1 MIDFKLPNFND
12 NQLDDAK
19 ERKQIKEYLVLL
31 TRQLKYILNNIDVEN
46 LASGL
51 SKSISDN
58 GAAVTKVTQDLRDIG
73 GAISKVEKNATQL
86 GLNAENHERSCILV
100 LKMADSELARVTIQF
115 TGNFVTDTQLEQK
128 GYVTDT
134 ELEQKGYVTATAL
147 EQKGYVTATALEQKG
162 YVTATALEQKGYV
175 TATELEQKGYVTDTE
190 LEQKGYVTDTELEQ
204 NGVSKITGATG
215 TFSSLSSASGSTQLD
230 GSHVASVKLFAT
242 GVATAQDGETYYPV
256 YIKSNGELIKAAE
269 AYSPAEGG

>member
-58 GAAVTKVTQDLRDIG
+58 GAAVTKVSQDLRDIG

-86 GLNAENHERSCILV
+86 GLNAENRERSCILV

-134 ELEQKGYVTATAL
+134 ELEQKGYVTAT
-147 EQKGYVTATALEQKG
+147 
-162 YVTATALEQKGYV
+162 
-175 TATELEQKGYVTDTE
+175 
-190 LEQKGYVTDTELEQ
+190 ELEQ

-230 GSHVASVKLFAT
+230 GSHVASAKLFAT

-269 AYSPAEGG
+269 AYSPAKGG

>member
-58 GAAVTKVTQDLRDIG
+58 GAAVNKVSQDLRDIG

-86 GLNAENHERSCILV
+86 RLNAENRERSCILV

-115 TGNFVTDTQLEQK
+115 TGNFVTDTQLEHK
-128 GYVTDT
+128 GYVTDA
-134 ELEQKGYVTATAL
+134 ELEQKGYVTA
-147 EQKGYVTATALEQKG
+147 
-162 YVTATALEQKGYV
+162 
-175 TATELEQKGYVTDTE
+175 
-190 LEQKGYVTDTELEQ
+190 TELEQ

-230 GSHVASVKLFAT
+230 GSHVASAKLFAT

-256 YIKSNGELIKAAE
+256 YIKSNGELIRAAE
-269 AYSPAEGG
+269 AYSPAKGG

>member
-46 LASGL
+46 LSSGL

-58 GAAVTKVTQDLRDIG
+58 GAAVNKVTQDLRDIG

-86 GLNAENHERSCILV
+86 GLNAENRERSCILV

-134 ELEQKGYVTATAL
+134 ELEQKGYVTAT
-147 EQKGYVTATALEQKG
+147 
-162 YVTATALEQKGYV
+162 
-175 TATELEQKGYVTDTE
+175 ELA
-190 LEQKGYVTDTELEQ
+190 Q
-204 NGVSKITGATG
+204 NGVSKIAGATG

-230 GSHVASVKLFAT
+230 GSHVASAKLFAT

>member
-58 GAAVTKVTQDLRDIG
+58 GAAVTKVSQDLRDIG

-134 ELEQKGYVTATAL
+134 ELEQKGYVTAT
-147 EQKGYVTATALEQKG
+147 
-162 YVTATALEQKGYV
+162 
-175 TATELEQKGYVTDTE
+175 
-190 LEQKGYVTDTELEQ
+190 ELEQ

-230 GSHVASVKLFAT
+230 GSHVASAKLFAT

>member
-58 GAAVTKVTQDLRDIG
+58 GAAVNKVSQDLRDIG

-86 GLNAENHERSCILV
+86 SLNAENRERSCILV

-115 TGNFVTDTQLEQK
+115 TGNFVTDTQLEHK
-128 GYVTDT
+128 GYVTDA
-134 ELEQKGYVTATAL
+134 ELEQKGYVTA
-147 EQKGYVTATALEQKG
+147 
-162 YVTATALEQKGYV
+162 
-175 TATELEQKGYVTDTE
+175 
-190 LEQKGYVTDTELEQ
+190 TELEQ

-230 GSHVASVKLFAT
+230 GSHVASAKLFAT

>member
-58 GAAVTKVTQDLRDIG
+58 GAAVNKVSQDLRDIG

-86 GLNAENHERSCILV
+86 SLNAENRERSCILV

-115 TGNFVTDTQLEQK
+115 TGNFVTDTQLEHK
-128 GYVTDT
+128 GYVTDA
-134 ELEQKGYVTATAL
+134 ELEQKGYVTA
-147 EQKGYVTATALEQKG
+147 
-162 YVTATALEQKGYV
+162 
-175 TATELEQKGYVTDTE
+175 
-190 LEQKGYVTDTELEQ
+190 TELEQ

-230 GSHVASVKLFAT
+230 GSHVASAKLFAT

-256 YIKSNGELIKAAE
+256 YIKSNGELIRAAG

>member
-58 GAAVTKVTQDLRDIG
+58 GAAVNKVSQDLRDIG

-86 GLNAENHERSCILV
+86 SLNAENRERSCILV

-128 GYVTDT
+128 GYVTDA
-134 ELEQKGYVTATAL
+134 ELEQKGYVTA
-147 EQKGYVTATALEQKG
+147 
-162 YVTATALEQKGYV
+162 
-175 TATELEQKGYVTDTE
+175 
-190 LEQKGYVTDTELEQ
+190 TELEQ

>member
-58 GAAVTKVTQDLRDIG
+58 GAAVTKVSQDLRDIG

-134 ELEQKGYVTATAL
+134 ELEQKGYVTAT
-147 EQKGYVTATALEQKG
+147 
-162 YVTATALEQKGYV
+162 
-175 TATELEQKGYVTDTE
+175 ELA
-190 LEQKGYVTDTELEQ
+190 Q

-230 GSHVASVKLFAT
+230 GSHVASAKLFAT

>member
-1 MIDFKLPNFND
+1 MIDFKLPTFND

-58 GAAVTKVTQDLRDIG
+58 GAAVNKVTQDLRDIG

-86 GLNAENHERSCILV
+86 GLNAENRERSCILV
-100 LKMADSELARVTIQF
+100 LKMADAELARVTIQF

-134 ELEQKGYVTATAL
+134 ELEQKGYVTAT
-147 EQKGYVTATALEQKG
+147 
-162 YVTATALEQKGYV
+162 
-175 TATELEQKGYVTDTE
+175 ELA
-190 LEQKGYVTDTELEQ
+190 Q

-230 GSHVASVKLFAT
+230 GSHVASAKLFAT

>member
-58 GAAVTKVTQDLRDIG
+58 GAAVNKVTQDLRDIG

-86 GLNAENHERSCILV
+86 GLNAENRERSCILV

-134 ELEQKGYVTATAL
+134 ELEQKGYVTAT
-147 EQKGYVTATALEQKG
+147 
-162 YVTATALEQKGYV
+162 
-175 TATELEQKGYVTDTE
+175 
-190 LEQKGYVTDTELEQ
+190 ELEQ

-230 GSHVASVKLFAT
+230 GSHVASAKLFAT

-256 YIKSNGELIKAAE
+256 YIKSNGELIRAAE
-269 AYSPAEGG
+269 AYSPAKGG

>member
-58 GAAVTKVTQDLRDIG
+58 GAAVNKVSQDLRDIG

-86 GLNAENHERSCILV
+86 GLNAENRERSCILV
-100 LKMADSELARVTIQF
+100 LKMADAELARVTIQF

-128 GYVTDT
+128 GYVTAT
-134 ELEQKGYVTATAL
+134 ELEQKGYVTATELA
-147 EQKGYVTATALEQKG
+147 
-162 YVTATALEQKGYV
+162 QKGYV
-175 TATELEQKGYVTDTE
+175 TATELA
-190 LEQKGYVTDTELEQ
+190 Q

-230 GSHVASVKLFAT
+230 GSHVASAKLFAT

-256 YIKSNGELIKAAE
+256 YIKSNGELIRAAE
-269 AYSPAEGG
+269 AYSPAKGG

>member
-46 LASGL
+46 LSSGL

-58 GAAVTKVTQDLRDIG
+58 GAAVTKVSQDLRDIG

-86 GLNAENHERSCILV
+86 GLNAENRERSCILV

-134 ELEQKGYVTATAL
+134 ELEQKGYVTAT
-147 EQKGYVTATALEQKG
+147 
-162 YVTATALEQKGYV
+162 
-175 TATELEQKGYVTDTE
+175 ELA
-190 LEQKGYVTDTELEQ
+190 Q

-230 GSHVASVKLFAT
+230 GSHVASAKLFAT
-242 GVATAQDGETYYPV
+242 EVATAQDGETYYPV

>member
-58 GAAVTKVTQDLRDIG
+58 GAAVTKVSQDLRDIG

-86 GLNAENHERSCILV
+86 GLNAENRERSCILV

-134 ELEQKGYVTATAL
+134 ELEQKGYVTAT
-147 EQKGYVTATALEQKG
+147 
-162 YVTATALEQKGYV
+162 
-175 TATELEQKGYVTDTE
+175 
-190 LEQKGYVTDTELEQ
+190 ELEQ

-230 GSHVASVKLFAT
+230 GSHVASAKLFAT

-256 YIKSNGELIKAAE
+256 YIKSNGELIRAAE

>member
-58 GAAVTKVTQDLRDIG
+58 GAAVTKVSQDLRDIG

-86 GLNAENHERSCILV
+86 GLNAENRERSCILV

-134 ELEQKGYVTATAL
+134 QLEQKGYVTATAL
-147 EQKGYVTATALEQKG
+147 EQKGYVTA
-162 YVTATALEQKGYV
+162 
-175 TATELEQKGYVTDTE
+175 TE

-230 GSHVASVKLFAT
+230 GSHVASAKLFAT

>member
-58 GAAVTKVTQDLRDIG
+58 GAAVTKVSQDLRDIG

-86 GLNAENHERSCILV
+86 GLNAENRERSCILV
-100 LKMADSELARVTIQF
+100 LKMADAELARVTIQF

-134 ELEQKGYVTATAL
+134 ELEQKGYVTA
-147 EQKGYVTATALEQKG
+147 
-162 YVTATALEQKGYV
+162 
-175 TATELEQKGYVTDTE
+175 
-190 LEQKGYVTDTELEQ
+190 TELEQ

>member
-58 GAAVTKVTQDLRDIG
+58 GAAVNKVSQDLRDIG

-86 GLNAENHERSCILV
+86 SLNAENRERSCILV

-128 GYVTDT
+128 GYVTDA
-134 ELEQKGYVTATAL
+134 ELEQKGYVTA
-147 EQKGYVTATALEQKG
+147 
-162 YVTATALEQKGYV
+162 
-175 TATELEQKGYVTDTE
+175 
-190 LEQKGYVTDTELEQ
+190 TELEQ

-230 GSHVASVKLFAT
+230 GSHVASDKLFAT

-256 YIKSNGELIKAAE
+256 YIKSNGELIRAAE
-269 AYSPAEGG
+269 AYSPAKGG

>member
-58 GAAVTKVTQDLRDIG
+58 GAAVNKVSQDLRDIG

-86 GLNAENHERSCILV
+86 SLNAENHERSCILV

-115 TGNFVTDTQLEQK
+115 TGNFVTATQLEQK
-128 GYVTDT
+128 GYVT
-134 ELEQKGYVTATAL
+134 A
-147 EQKGYVTATALEQKG
+147 
-162 YVTATALEQKGYV
+162 
-175 TATELEQKGYVTDTE
+175 
-190 LEQKGYVTDTELEQ
+190 TELEQ

-215 TFSSLSSASGSTQLD
+215 TFSSLSSTSGSTQLD
-230 GSHVASVKLFAT
+230 GSHVASAKLFAT

-256 YIKSNGELIKAAE
+256 YIKSNGELIRAAE

>member
-58 GAAVTKVTQDLRDIG
+58 GAAVNKVSQDLRDIG

-86 GLNAENHERSCILV
+86 SLNAENRERSCILV

-128 GYVTDT
+128 GYVT
-134 ELEQKGYVTATAL
+134 
-147 EQKGYVTATALEQKG
+147 
-162 YVTATALEQKGYV
+162 
-175 TATELEQKGYVTDTE
+175 ATELEQKGYVTDAE
-190 LEQKGYVTDTELEQ
+190 LEQKGDVTATELEQ

-230 GSHVASVKLFAT
+230 GSHVASAKLFAT

-256 YIKSNGELIKAAE
+256 YIKSNGELIRAAE

>member
-46 LASGL
+46 LASDL

-58 GAAVTKVTQDLRDIG
+58 GAAVNKVSQDLRDIG
-73 GAISKVEKNATQL
+73 GAISKVERNATQL
-86 GLNAENHERSCILV
+86 GLNAENRERSCILV

-128 GYVTDT
+128 GYVTDA
-134 ELEQKGYVTATAL
+134 ELEQKGYVTA
-147 EQKGYVTATALEQKG
+147 
-162 YVTATALEQKGYV
+162 
-175 TATELEQKGYVTDTE
+175 
-190 LEQKGYVTDTELEQ
+190 TELEQ

-230 GSHVASVKLFAT
+230 GSHVASAKLFAN

-256 YIKSNGELIKAAE
+256 YIKSNGELIRAAE

>member
-58 GAAVTKVTQDLRDIG
+58 GAAVTKVSQDLRDIG

-86 GLNAENHERSCILV
+86 GLNAENRERSCILV
-100 LKMADSELARVTIQF
+100 LKMADAELARVTIQF

-128 GYVTDT
+128 GYVTAT
-134 ELEQKGYVTATAL
+134 ELEQKGYVTDAEL
-147 EQKGYVTATALEQKG
+147 EQKGYVTDAE
-162 YVTATALEQKGYV
+162 LEQKGYV
-175 TATELEQKGYVTDTE
+175 TATELA
-190 LEQKGYVTDTELEQ
+190 Q

-230 GSHVASVKLFAT
+230 GSHVASAKLFAT

>member
-58 GAAVTKVTQDLRDIG
+58 GAAVNKVSQDLRDIG

-86 GLNAENHERSCILV
+86 SLNAENRERSCILV

-115 TGNFVTDTQLEQK
+115 TGNFVTDTQLEHK
-128 GYVTDT
+128 GYVTDA
-134 ELEQKGYVTATAL
+134 E
-147 EQKGYVTATALEQKG
+147 
-162 YVTATALEQKGYV
+162 LEQKGYV
-175 TATELEQKGYVTDTE
+175 TATELEQKGYVTA
-190 LEQKGYVTDTELEQ
+190 TELEQ

-230 GSHVASVKLFAT
+230 GSHVASAKLFAT

-256 YIKSNGELIKAAE
+256 YIKSNGELIRAAE
-269 AYSPAEGG
+269 AYSPAKGG

>member
-58 GAAVTKVTQDLRDIG
+58 GAAVNKVSQDLRDIG

-86 GLNAENHERSCILV
+86 SLNAENRERSCILV

-115 TGNFVTDTQLEQK
+115 TGNFVTDTQLEHK
-128 GYVTDT
+128 GYVTDA
-134 ELEQKGYVTATAL
+134 ELEQKGYVTA
-147 EQKGYVTATALEQKG
+147 
-162 YVTATALEQKGYV
+162 
-175 TATELEQKGYVTDTE
+175 
-190 LEQKGYVTDTELEQ
+190 TELEQ

-215 TFSSLSSASGSTQLD
+215 TFSSLSSASGSTQFD
-230 GSHVASVKLFAT
+230 GSHVASAKLFAT

-256 YIKSNGELIKAAE
+256 YIKSNGELIRAAE
-269 AYSPAEGG
+269 AYSPAKGG

>member
-58 GAAVTKVTQDLRDIG
+58 GAAVNKVSQDLRDIG

-86 GLNAENHERSCILV
+86 SLNAENRERSCILV

-115 TGNFVTDTQLEQK
+115 TGNFVTDTQLERK
-128 GYVTDT
+128 GYVTDA
-134 ELEQKGYVTATAL
+134 ELEQKGYVTA
-147 EQKGYVTATALEQKG
+147 
-162 YVTATALEQKGYV
+162 
-175 TATELEQKGYVTDTE
+175 
-190 LEQKGYVTDTELEQ
+190 TELEQ

-230 GSHVASVKLFAT
+230 GSHVASAKLFAT

-256 YIKSNGELIKAAE
+256 YIKSNGELIRAAE
-269 AYSPAEGG
+269 AYSPAKGG

>member
-46 LASGL
+46 LSSGL

-58 GAAVTKVTQDLRDIG
+58 GAAVNKVSQDLRDIG

-134 ELEQKGYVTATAL
+134 ELEQKGYVTAT
-147 EQKGYVTATALEQKG
+147 
-162 YVTATALEQKGYV
+162 
-175 TATELEQKGYVTDTE
+175 ELA
-190 LEQKGYVTDTELEQ
+190 Q

-230 GSHVASVKLFAT
+230 GSHVASAKLFAT

>member
-58 GAAVTKVTQDLRDIG
+58 GAAVNKVSQDLRDIG

-86 GLNAENHERSCILV
+86 GLNAENRERSCILV

-128 GYVTDT
+128 GYVT
-134 ELEQKGYVTATAL
+134 
-147 EQKGYVTATALEQKG
+147 
-162 YVTATALEQKGYV
+162 
-175 TATELEQKGYVTDTE
+175 ATELEQKGYVTDAE
-190 LEQKGYVTDTELEQ
+190 LEQKGYVTATELEQ

-230 GSHVASVKLFAT
+230 GSHVASAKLFAT

>member
-46 LASGL
+46 LSSGL

-58 GAAVTKVTQDLRDIG
+58 GAAVNKVSQDLRDIG

-86 GLNAENHERSCILV
+86 GLNAENRERSCILV

-128 GYVTDT
+128 GYVTDA
-134 ELEQKGYVTATAL
+134 ELDNKD
-147 EQKGYVTATALEQKG
+147 
-162 YVTATALEQKGYV
+162 YV
-175 TATELEQKGYVTDTE
+175 TATELA
-190 LEQKGYVTDTELEQ
+190 Q
-204 NGVSKITGATG
+204 NGVSKLTGATG

-230 GSHVASVKLFAT
+230 GSHVASAKLFAT

-256 YIKSNGELIKAAE
+256 YIKSNGELIRAAE

>member
-31 TRQLKYILNNIDVEN
+31 TRQLKYILNNIGVEN
-46 LASGL
+46 LASDL

-58 GAAVTKVTQDLRDIG
+58 GAAVNKVSQDLRDIG

-86 GLNAENHERSCILV
+86 SLNAENRERSCILV

-128 GYVTDT
+128 GYVTDA
-134 ELEQKGYVTATAL
+134 ELEQKGYVTA
-147 EQKGYVTATALEQKG
+147 
-162 YVTATALEQKGYV
+162 
-175 TATELEQKGYVTDTE
+175 
-190 LEQKGYVTDTELEQ
+190 TELEQ

-230 GSHVASVKLFAT
+230 GSHVASAKLFAN

-256 YIKSNGELIKAAE
+256 YIKSNGELIRAAE
-269 AYSPAEGG
+269 AYSPAKGG

>member
-86 GLNAENHERSCILV
+86 GLNAENRERSCILV

-134 ELEQKGYVTATAL
+134 ELEQKGYVTT
-147 EQKGYVTATALEQKG
+147 
-162 YVTATALEQKGYV
+162 
-175 TATELEQKGYVTDTE
+175 TELA
-190 LEQKGYVTDTELEQ
+190 Q

-230 GSHVASVKLFAT
+230 GSHVASAKLFAT

>member
-58 GAAVTKVTQDLRDIG
+58 GAAVNKVSQDLRDIG

-86 GLNAENHERSCILV
+86 SLNAENRERSCILV

-128 GYVTDT
+128 AYVTDA
-134 ELEQKGYVTATAL
+134 ELEQKGYVTAT
-147 EQKGYVTATALEQKG
+147 Q
-162 YVTATALEQKGYV
+162 LEQKGYV
-175 TATELEQKGYVTDTE
+175 TATELDQKGYVTA
-190 LEQKGYVTDTELEQ
+190 TELEQ

-230 GSHVASVKLFAT
+230 GSHVASAKLFAT

-256 YIKSNGELIKAAE
+256 YIKSNGELIRAAE
-269 AYSPAEGG
+269 AYSPAKGG

>member
-31 TRQLKYILNNIDVEN
+31 AKQLKYILNNIDVEN
-46 LASGL
+46 LSAGL
-51 SKSISDN
+51 SQSISDN
-58 GAAVTKVTQDLRDIG
+58 SKAVQQMSSGLQDIG
-73 GAISKVEKNATQL
+73 GAIARVEKNATQL
-86 GLNAENHERSCILV
+86 SLSADNKLRSCV
-100 LKMADSELARVTIQF
+100 LSLKLGDTTLGNVTIQF
-115 TGNFVTDTQLEQK
+115 TGNFVTEEQL
-128 GYVTDT
+128 
-134 ELEQKGYVTATAL
+134 A
-147 EQKGYVTATALEQKG
+147 
-162 YVTATALEQKGYV
+162 
-175 TATELEQKGYVTDTE
+175 
-190 LEQKGYVTDTELEQ
+190 Q
-204 NGVSKITGATG
+204 NGVSKLTGATG

-230 GSHVASVKLFAT
+230 GSHVTSAKLFAT

>member
-58 GAAVTKVTQDLRDIG
+58 GAAVNKVTQDLRDIG

-86 GLNAENHERSCILV
+86 NLNAENRERSCILV

-134 ELEQKGYVTATAL
+134 ELEQKGYVTAT
-147 EQKGYVTATALEQKG
+147 
-162 YVTATALEQKGYV
+162 
-175 TATELEQKGYVTDTE
+175 
-190 LEQKGYVTDTELEQ
+190 ELEQ

-230 GSHVASVKLFAT
+230 GSHVASAKLFAT

>member
-1 MIDFKLPNFND
+1 MIDFKLPNLND

-58 GAAVTKVTQDLRDIG
+58 GAAVNKVSQDLRDIG

-86 GLNAENHERSCILV
+86 SLNAENRERSCILV

-115 TGNFVTDTQLEQK
+115 TGNFVTDTQLEH
-128 GYVTDT
+128 
-134 ELEQKGYVTATAL
+134 
-147 EQKGYVTATALEQKG
+147 
-162 YVTATALEQKGYV
+162 KGYV
-175 TATELEQKGYVTDTE
+175 TATELEQKGYVTA
-190 LEQKGYVTDTELEQ
+190 TELEQ

-230 GSHVASVKLFAT
+230 GSHVASAKLFAT

-256 YIKSNGELIKAAE
+256 YIKSNGELIRAAE
-269 AYSPAEGG
+269 AYSPAKGG

>member
-31 TRQLKYILNNIDVEN
+31 TRQLKYILNNIGVEN
-46 LASGL
+46 LASDL

-58 GAAVTKVTQDLRDIG
+58 GAAVNKVSQDLRDIG

-86 GLNAENHERSCILV
+86 SLNAENRERSCILV

-128 GYVTDT
+128 GYVTDA
-134 ELEQKGYVTATAL
+134 E
-147 EQKGYVTATALEQKG
+147 
-162 YVTATALEQKGYV
+162 LEQKGYV
-175 TATELEQKGYVTDTE
+175 TATELA
-190 LEQKGYVTDTELEQ
+190 Q

-230 GSHVASVKLFAT
+230 GSHVASAKLFAT

-256 YIKSNGELIKAAE
+256 YIKSNGELIRAAE
-269 AYSPAEGG
+269 AYSPAKGG

>member
-46 LASGL
+46 LASDL

-58 GAAVTKVTQDLRDIG
+58 GAAVNKVSQDLRDIG

-86 GLNAENHERSCILV
+86 SLNAENRERSCILV

-128 GYVTDT
+128 GYVTDA
-134 ELEQKGYVTATAL
+134 ELEQKGYVTA
-147 EQKGYVTATALEQKG
+147 
-162 YVTATALEQKGYV
+162 
-175 TATELEQKGYVTDTE
+175 
-190 LEQKGYVTDTELEQ
+190 TELEQ

-230 GSHVASVKLFAT
+230 GSHVASAKLFAN

-256 YIKSNGELIKAAE
+256 YIKSNGELIRAAE
-269 AYSPAEGG
+269 AYSPAKGG

>member
-128 GYVTDT
+128 GYVT
-134 ELEQKGYVTATAL
+134 ATAL
-147 EQKGYVTATALEQKG
+147 EQKGYVTATAL
-162 YVTATALEQKGYV
+162 A
-175 TATELEQKGYVTDTE
+175 
-190 LEQKGYVTDTELEQ
+190 Q
-204 NGVSKITGATG
+204 NGVPKITGATG

-230 GSHVASVKLFAT
+230 GSHVASAKLFAT

>member
-58 GAAVTKVTQDLRDIG
+58 GAAVTKVSQDLRDIG

-86 GLNAENHERSCILV
+86 GLNAENRERSCILV

-134 ELEQKGYVTATAL
+134 ELEQKGYVTAT
-147 EQKGYVTATALEQKG
+147 
-162 YVTATALEQKGYV
+162 
-175 TATELEQKGYVTDTE
+175 ELA
-190 LEQKGYVTDTELEQ
+190 Q

>member
-46 LASGL
+46 LSSGL
-51 SKSISDN
+51 FKSISDN
-58 GAAVTKVTQDLRDIG
+58 GAAVTKVSQDLRDIG

-86 GLNAENHERSCILV
+86 GLNAENRERSCILV

-134 ELEQKGYVTATAL
+134 ELEQKGYVTAT
-147 EQKGYVTATALEQKG
+147 
-162 YVTATALEQKGYV
+162 
-175 TATELEQKGYVTDTE
+175 ELA
-190 LEQKGYVTDTELEQ
+190 Q

-215 TFSSLSSASGSTQLD
+215 TFLSLSSASGSTQLD
-230 GSHVASVKLFAT
+230 GSHVASAKLFAT

>member
-58 GAAVTKVTQDLRDIG
+58 GAAVNKVSQDLRDIG

-86 GLNAENHERSCILV
+86 SLNAENRERSCILV

-115 TGNFVTDTQLEQK
+115 TGNFVTDTQLEHK
-128 GYVTDT
+128 GYVTDA
-134 ELEQKGYVTATAL
+134 ELEQKGYVTA
-147 EQKGYVTATALEQKG
+147 
-162 YVTATALEQKGYV
+162 
-175 TATELEQKGYVTDTE
+175 
-190 LEQKGYVTDTELEQ
+190 TELEQ

-230 GSHVASVKLFAT
+230 GSHVASAKLFAN

-256 YIKSNGELIKAAE
+256 YIKSNGELIRAAE

>member
-46 LASGL
+46 LSSGL

-58 GAAVTKVTQDLRDIG
+58 GAAVTKVSQDLRDIG

-86 GLNAENHERSCILV
+86 GLNAENRERSCILV

-115 TGNFVTDTQLEQK
+115 TGNFVTDTQ
-128 GYVTDT
+128 
-134 ELEQKGYVTATAL
+134 
-147 EQKGYVTATALEQKG
+147 
-162 YVTATALEQKGYV
+162 
-175 TATELEQKGYVTDTE
+175 

-230 GSHVASVKLFAT
+230 GSHVASAKLFAT

-256 YIKSNGELIKAAE
+256 YIKSNGCLLYTSDAADEL
-269 AYSPAEGG
+269 